1 MLLLRARV
9 GDAQQAGKIRA
20 AAARAAPRCEAA
32 GGFRAAEAEYLP
44 GRPAMTP
51 DRFVRQVATVL
62 ALTLPVLLL
71 TALLVL
77 GVKVLMAAFG
87 GVLLA
92 ILLHACA
99 DVVRR
104 HTPLPYGWSLAVV
117 LVALVAVLG
126 GAGWLLAPQ
135 VSQQIDELA
144 AKLPEIADEIR
155 RFLERYGWGRS
166 LLERTQD
173 GEIAQNALAGG
184 AGVLAALS
192 TWSGYILTAVFVGL
206 FGAANPGLYR
216 DGLIGLVPL
225 KHRERTAELLDA
237 LALTLRSFLIGQGIT
252 MLIIG
257 VSTTIVLMA
266 FGIPVA
272 IVVGILVGLLGFI
285 PYLGP
290 IIGAVPVAAVAALQ
304 GIDTL
309 LWVMVAYTAVQL
321 LEGYVAVPIVQKRLV
336 YLPPVFTI
344 IAQILLGVVLG
355 LLGFIL
361 ATPLAA
367 VLLVLSR
374 FYRRDILGEADV
386 ELAGGKE

>member
-1 MLLLRARV
+1 MDV
-9 GDAQQAGKIRA
+9 AQQAGKIRA
-20 AAARAAPRCEAA
+20 AAAPAAPRSEAA
-32 GGFRAAEAEYLP
+32 DGSRAAEAGYLP

-117 LVALVAVLG
+117 LVALVVVLG

-225 KHRERTAELLDA
+225 PHRERTAELLDA

-257 VSTTIVLMA
+257 VSTTVVLMA